1 MVNFKKKK
9 KLTSR
14 WHRFAACSYTFG
26 HTLNNRRQYAGFLA
40 LKEKG
45 LRSTTL
51 LALRYRDEM
60 NDWNYKLKKVR
71 KPLQELITGLSSGS
85 EDSESV

>member
-9 KLTSR
+9 NWR
-14 WHRFAACSYTFG
+14 AAGIGSLVVP
-26 HTLNNRRQYAGFLA
+26 TLLDTLQIIGDSMPGFLA

-71 KPLQELITGLSSGS
+71 KPLQELITGLSSAS